1 MKRITLR
8 VVADARFTPGTPDY
22 AANTLDWSEAI
33 RQVLRRPLDPQKGAD
48 IEEMRRSIHVLDAL
62 DAADG
67 TLDLEDADWEHLCQ
81 KVRAMQWAFV
91 DRRIVQLIDDVLGA

>member
-1 MKRITLR
+1 MKRIQLQSI
-8 VVADARFTPGTPDY
+8 ADARFMPNTPEY
-22 AANTLDWSEAI
+22 QANLLDWSEAI

-67 TLDLEDADWEHLCQ
+67 TLELEDADWQHLCQ

-91 DRRIVQLIDDVLGA
+91 DRRIVQLIDSVLDA